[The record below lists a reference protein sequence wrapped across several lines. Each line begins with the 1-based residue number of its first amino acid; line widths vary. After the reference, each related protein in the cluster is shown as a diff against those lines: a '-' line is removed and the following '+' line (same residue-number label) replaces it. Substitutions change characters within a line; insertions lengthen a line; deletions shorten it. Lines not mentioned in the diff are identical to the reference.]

1 MCVVWQERERERELG
16 SGRTFVLPAHG
27 EEEGHVLGR
36 EVLDPIA
43 QCISH
48 DKAGLDLGKHTANG
62 K

>member
-1 MCVVWQERERERELG
+1 M

-27 EEEGHVLGR
+27 EEKGHVLGR

-48 DKAGLDLGKHTANG
+48 DKAGLDSGKYTVNW